1 MIIITN
7 MTQTR
12 NFSTLIIFIF
22 SCTAYL
28 PFAAAQVTQN
38 YQVYKLENKIGTE
51 KVSIAGRTDNA
62 AVDITIRT
70 VDRGQ
75 ALMLTAALTPN
86 ATGTRYTS
94 TGQTSR
100 FKQEK
105 IDKRYSPS
113 QGFPLSQ
120 NGAIKLRE
128 MLIDYWIKAAR
139 PAVVKSA
146 LDGSA
151 IRINEITDIT
161 DTYKVSGWKAFLI
174 NNGLDEIFWTD
185 AQGKAVF
192 LTTTDS
198 EGDKREVIDE
208 RYLSAFS
215 KLNQQ
220 STHHLL
226 QAYMDNSSISFKK
239 NPAIAIL
246 GGTIIDVTHNG
257 ELQNNTMV
265 LIIKGKIDYV
275 GAINKSLIPPGACL
289 IDATNKFLLPGL
301 WDMHAHIF
309 HPAYLQRELRS
320 GVTSVRDMGNEF
332 DFVKQLMDIVRKEST
347 PVPNFYAAGLL
358 DGKSPATLG
367 AMLATNENEIKKNV
381 RAYHDA
387 GFKQI
392 KVYGSVKKKDF
403 NRIVEEA
410 KRYDM
415 DVVGHLPTGYT
426 ISYFINNGMRSIS
439 HINFFMNSINWS
451 SGDLKTGNQSLLDS
465 MRSHHTF
472 LDPTLNVYRL
482 MGDKKVAFYQKL
494 IKLFAD
500 NHIPIVAGTDNE
512 GTIADEIQN
521 YIRCGMSPLDAIRS
535 ATIIPAEVMGEAQR
549 SGSISQGKDGDILI
563 LEENPLLHI
572 NTLQHIPTIIRNQ
585 FVITN

>member
-1 MIIITN
+1 

-12 NFSTLIIFIF
+12 NYTALIVFMLSF
-22 SCTAYL
+22 MFYL
-28 PFAAAQVTQN
+28 PFAAAQVTQH

-51 KVSIAGRTDNA
+51 KVSIAGRSDSSA
-62 AVDITIRT
+62 IDITVHT
-70 VDRGQ
+70 VDRGRP
-75 ALMLTAALTPN
+75 LMLSSSMRPSAAT
-86 ATGTRYTS
+86 TRYTS

-100 FKQEK
+100 FKQEN
-105 IDKRYSPS
+105 IDKRYAPNE
-113 QGFPLSQ
+113 GFPLSQ
-120 NGAIKLRE
+120 NGSIKLRE
-128 MLIDYWIKAAR
+128 MLIKYWIKAAR

-146 LDGSA
+146 LDGSD
-151 IRINEITDIT
+151 IRISEIKDIK
-161 DTYKVSGWKAFLI
+161 DEFRADGWEAFLI
-174 NNGLDEIFWTD
+174 NNGLDEVFWTD
-185 AQGKAVF
+185 AQGNAVF

-198 EGDKREVIDE
+198 EGDKREVINDQH
-208 RYLSAFS
+208 LSAFS

-226 QAYMDNSSISFKK
+226 QSYQDHSDIVAKK

-246 GGTIIDVTHNG
+246 GGTIIDITSKG
-257 ELQNNTMV
+257 ELRNNTMV
-265 LIIKGKIDYV
+265 LIINGKINYV
-275 GAINKSLIPPGACL
+275 GAINKSLIPPGARL

-309 HPAYLQRELRS
+309 HPAYLQRALRA

-332 DFVKQLMDIVRKEST
+332 DYVKQLMDLIKKGST
-347 PVPNFYAAGLL
+347 PSPNFYAAGLL

-381 RAYHDA
+381 AAYHDA

-392 KVYGSVKKKDF
+392 KVYSSVKKKDF
-403 NRIVEEA
+403 NSIVETA
-410 KRYDM
+410 KHYNM

-426 ISYFINNGMRSIS
+426 INYFINNGMRSIS
-439 HINFFMNSINWS
+439 HINYFMNSINWS
-451 SGDLKTGNQSLLDS
+451 ASDLKTGNQSLLDS
-465 MRSHHTF
+465 MSSHRIF
-472 LDPTLNVYRL
+472 LDPTLNVYTL

-494 IKLFAD
+494 LKLFAD
-500 NHIPIVAGTDNE
+500 NGIPIVAGTDNE

-535 ATIIPAEVMGEAQR
+535 ATLIPAEVMGEVQK

-563 LEENPLLHI
+563 LDENPLLKI

>member
-1 MIIITN
+1 MSIITS

-12 NFSTLIIFIF
+12 KYCSLIVFILSF
-22 SCTAYL
+22 TIYL
-28 PFAAAQVTQN
+28 PFAASQETQN

-51 KVSIAGRTDNA
+51 KVSIAGGTDSS
-62 AVDITIRT
+62 AVGITIRT

-75 ALMLTAALTPN
+75 VLMLTAALTPN
-86 ATGTRYTS
+86 PTGTKYTS

-100 FKQEK
+100 FKKEM
-105 IDKRYSPS
+105 IDKLYSSS

-120 NGAIKLRE
+120 NGSIKLRE
-128 MLIDYWIKAAR
+128 MLIDYWIKASR
-139 PAVVKSA
+139 PAIVKSA

-151 IRINEITDIT
+151 IRIREITTST
-161 DTYKVSGWKAFLI
+161 DAYKENGWKAFLI

-185 AQGKAVF
+185 AHGKGVF

-208 RYLSAFS
+208 RYLPAFS
-215 KLNQQ
+215 SLNQQ
-220 STHHLL
+220 STQYLL
-226 QAYMDNSSISFKK
+226 QAYTDNSGITAKK

-246 GGTIIDVTHNG
+246 GGTIIDITHHG

-265 LIIKGKIDYV
+265 LIISGKIDYV
-275 GAINKSLIPPGACL
+275 GPINKSLIPPGAHL

-332 DFVKQLMDIVRKEST
+332 DLVKQLMDMVRKEST
-347 PVPNFYAAGLL
+347 PAPSFYAAGLL
-358 DGKSPATLG
+358 DGKSPAALG
-367 AMLATNENEIKKNV
+367 IMLATNEKEIKKNV
-381 RAYHDA
+381 GAYHDA
-387 GFKQI
+387 GFSQI
-392 KVYGSVKKKDF
+392 KVYSSVKKKDF
-403 NRIVEEA
+403 NSIVEEA
-410 KRYDM
+410 KRYHM

-426 ISYFINNGMRSIS
+426 VGYFINNGMRSIS
-439 HINFFMNSINWS
+439 HIHYFMNSINWS
-451 SGDLKTGNQSLLDS
+451 ASDLKTGNQSLLDS
-465 MRSHHTF
+465 MRSHHVF

-482 MGDKKVAFYQKL
+482 VGDKKVAIYQKL
-494 IKLFAD
+494 VKLFAD

-521 YIRCGMSPLDAIRS
+521 YLLCGMSPLDAIRS
-535 ATIIPAEVMGEAQR
+535 ATIIPAEVMGEGQR
-549 SGSISQGKDGDILI
+549 SGSIAQGKDGDLLI
-563 LEENPLLHI
+563 LNENPLLHI
-572 NTLQHIPTIIRNQ
+572 NTLQHIPTIIRGQ

>member
-1 MIIITN
+1 

-12 NFSTLIIFIF
+12 NYSLLIVFMLSF
-22 SCTAYL
+22 TVYL

-51 KVSIAGRTDNA
+51 KVSIAGRTDNT

-94 TGQTSR
+94 IGQTSR

-105 IDKRYSPS
+105 IDQLYSAS

-120 NGAIKLRE
+120 NGSIKLRE

-139 PAVVKSA
+139 PAFVKSA

-151 IRINEITDIT
+151 IRISEITDMT
-161 DTYKVSGWKAFLI
+161 DAYKVSGWKTFLI
-174 NNGLDEIFWTD
+174 NNGMDEIFWTD

-192 LTTTDS
+192 LTTIDS

-208 RYLSAFS
+208 RYLSAFT

-226 QAYMDNSSISFKK
+226 QAYIDNSGISAKK

-246 GGTIIDVTHNG
+246 GGTIIDITHHG
-257 ELQNNTMV
+257 DLQNNTMV

-275 GAINKSLIPPGACL
+275 GTINRSLIPPGARL

-309 HPAYLQRELRS
+309 HPSYLQRELRS
-320 GVTSVRDMGNEF
+320 GVTSIRDMGNEF
-332 DFVKQLMDIVRKEST
+332 DFAKQLMDMVRKEST
-347 PVPNFYAAGLL
+347 PAPNYYAAGLL

-367 AMLATNENEIKKNV
+367 TMLATNENEIKKNIG
-381 RAYHDA
+381 AYHDA
-387 GFKQI
+387 GFRQI
-392 KVYGSVKKKDF
+392 KVYSSVKKKDF
-403 NRIVEEA
+403 NSIVEEA
-410 KRYDM
+410 KRYHM

-426 ISYFINNGMRSIS
+426 VSYFINNGMRSIS
-439 HINFFMNSINWS
+439 HINYFMNSINWS
-451 SGDLKTGNQSLLDS
+451 SSDLKTANQSLLDS

-472 LDPTLNVYRL
+472 LDPTLNVYQL
-482 MGDKKVAFYQKL
+482 AGNKKVAYYQKL
-494 IKLFAD
+494 VKLFAD

-512 GTIADEIQN
+512 GTIANEIQN
-521 YIRCGMSPLDAIRS
+521 YIRCGISPLNAIRS
-535 ATIIPAEVMGEAQR
+535 ATIIPAEVMGEAQK

-563 LEENPLLHI
+563 LDENPLLHI

>member
-51 KVSIAGRTDNA
+51 KVSIVGDNNNA

-75 ALMLTAALTPN
+75 ALMLTASLTPN
-86 ATGTRYTS
+86 AAGSRYTS

-105 IDKRYSPS
+105 IDKQYSPNE
-113 QGFPLSQ
+113 GFPLSQ

-151 IRINEITDIT
+151 IRISEIANITDA
-161 DTYKVSGWKAFLI
+161 YKADGWKAFLI

-185 AQGKAVF
+185 AQGKAIF
-192 LTTTDS
+192 LTTIDS

-257 ELQNNTMV
+257 DLQNNTMV

-275 GAINKSLIPPGACL
+275 GAINKSLIPPGARL

-347 PVPNFYAAGLL
+347 PAPNFYAAGLL

-439 HINFFMNSINWS
+439 HINFFMNNINWS
-451 SGDLKTGNQSLLDS
+451 STDLKTGNQNLLDS

-521 YIRCGMSPLDAIRS
+521 YMRCGMSPLDAIRS

>member
-1 MIIITN
+1 

-12 NFSTLIIFIF
+12 NYSTLIVFMLSF
-22 SCTAYL
+22 AVYL
-28 PFAAAQVTQN
+28 PFAAAQETQH

-51 KVSIAGRTDNA
+51 TVSIAGRISGA
-62 AVDITIRT
+62 AIDITIRT
-70 VDRGQ
+70 VDRGRP
-75 ALMLTAALTPN
+75 LMLTASLAPN
-86 ATGTRYTS
+86 AAGVSYTS

-105 IDKRYSPS
+105 IDKQYSS
-113 QGFPLSQ
+113 NEGFPLSQ
-120 NGAIKLRE
+120 NGSIILRE
-128 MLIDYWIKAAR
+128 MLIDYWMKAAR
-139 PAVVKSA
+139 PAVIKSA

-151 IRINEITDIT
+151 IRINEIKNIT
-161 DTYKVSGWKAFLI
+161 AAYQADGWKAFLI
-174 NNGLDEIFWTD
+174 NNGLDEVFWTD

-198 EGDKREVIDE
+198 EGDKREVINE
-208 RYLSAFS
+208 KYLSAFS
-215 KLNQQ
+215 QLNQQ
-220 STHHLL
+220 STRHLL
-226 QAYMDNSSISFKK
+226 QSYQDHSGIAAKK

-246 GGTIIDVTHNG
+246 GGTIIDITQKG
-257 ELQNNTMV
+257 ELRNNTMV
-265 LIIKGKIDYV
+265 LIINGKIDYV
-275 GAINKSLIPPGACL
+275 GAIKKSLIPPGARL

-309 HPAYLQRELRS
+309 HPAYLQRALRA

-332 DFVKQLMDIVRKEST
+332 DFVKQLMDLVKKEAT
-347 PVPNFYAAGLL
+347 PAPNFYAAGLL

-367 AMLATNENEIKKNV
+367 AMLATNENEIKKNIA
-381 RAYHDA
+381 AYHDA
-387 GFKQI
+387 GFRQI
-392 KVYGSVKKKDF
+392 KVYSSVKKKDF
-403 NRIVEEA
+403 NSIVETA
-410 KRYDM
+410 KRYNM

-439 HINFFMNSINWS
+439 HINYFMNSINWS

-465 MRSHHTF
+465 MRSHRIF

-482 MGDKKVAFYQKL
+482 MGDKKVAFYQRL

-500 NHIPIVAGTDNE
+500 NGIPIVAGTDNE

-535 ATIIPAEVMGEAQR
+535 ATLIPAEMMGEAPR

-563 LEENPLLHI
+563 LDENPLLQI
-572 NTLQHIPTIIRNQ
+572 NTLQHIPTIIRDQ

>member
-1 MIIITN
+1 MSIITI

-12 NFSTLIIFIF
+12 NYRSLIVFMLTL
-22 SCTAYL
+22 TVYL

-38 YQVYKLENKIGTE
+38 YQVYKLENKMGTE
-51 KVSIAGRTDNA
+51 KVSIAGRSDSA
-62 AVDITIRT
+62 AIDINIRT
-70 VDRGQ
+70 VDRGRP
-75 ALMLTAALTPN
+75 LMLTASIRPSA
-86 ATGTRYTS
+86 ATIRYTS

-105 IDKRYSPS
+105 IDKRYSPNE
-113 QGFPLSQ
+113 GFPLSQ
-120 NGAIKLRE
+120 NGSIKLRE
-128 MLIDYWIKAAR
+128 MLIEYWIKAAR

-146 LDGSA
+146 LDGSD
-151 IRINEITDIT
+151 IRISEIINIKDEFRA
-161 DTYKVSGWKAFLI
+161 DGWKAFLI
-174 NNGLDEIFWTD
+174 NNGLDEVFWTD

-198 EGDKREVIDE
+198 EGDKREVINDQ
-208 RYLSAFS
+208 YLSAFS

-220 STHHLL
+220 STRYLL
-226 QAYMDNSSISFKK
+226 QAYQENSGLEVKK

-246 GGTIIDVTHNG
+246 GGTVIDITHKG
-257 ELQNNTMV
+257 ELQKNTMV

-275 GAINKSLIPPGACL
+275 GAINKSLIPPGARL
-289 IDATNKFLLPGL
+289 IDASNKFLLPGL

-309 HPAYLQRELRS
+309 HPDYLQRELRS

-332 DFVKQLMDIVRKEST
+332 DFVKQLMDMVRKESA
-347 PVPNFYAAGLL
+347 PAPNFYAAGLL

-410 KRYDM
+410 KRYHM

-439 HINFFMNSINWS
+439 HINFFMNNINWS
-451 SGDLKTGNQSLLDS
+451 STDLKTGNQNLLDS

-472 LDPTLNVYRL
+472 LDPTLNVYQL
-482 MGDKKVAFYQKL
+482 KGDKKVAFYQKL
-494 IKLFAD
+494 VKLFAD
-500 NHIPIVAGTDNE
+500 NYIPIVAGTDNE

-521 YIRCGMSPLDAIRS
+521 YIQCGMSPLDAIRS
-535 ATIIPAEVMGEAQR
+535 ATIIPAEVMGEGQR
-549 SGSISQGKDGDILI
+549 SGSISQGKDGDLLI
-563 LEENPLLHI
+563 LDENPLLHV
-572 NTLQHIPTIIRNQ
+572 NTLQHVPTIIRDQ